1 MRVAA
6 AILLAA
12 VALLAAPAA
21 TAAAPAP
28 GEAQFVTLGTGGGPL
43 TRVKRSEP
51 ANALVVNGAVYLFDA
66 GDGVQRQLAAAGLS
80 VHAIR
85 AVFVSHHHIDHN
97 GGLAPLL
104 VTRWLLN
111 ERVPLPLIGPPGMM
125 AMAEGIAGA
134 YRATELAP
142 ITIGGPPMPAI
153 RATLAPRELA
163 STLDT
168 PTLVYQ
174 DANIRV
180 LAITNDHYHFPP
192 GSAADSAARSYAFR
206 IETSGRSIVYTGD
219 SGPSSHLQTLVAGCD
234 LLVSEVIDMQAMA
247 AVLARASDIPPAAR
261 APMMAHMAQDHLTP
275 QDVARLAAAGGVK
288 RVVLTHLSPGMDDET
303 ATSGYTA
310 GMAAIYRGPV
320 SVANDLDRF

>member
-1 MRVAA
+1 MRGLVTGW
-6 AILLAA
+6 LAA
-12 VALLAAPAA
+12 FVLLAAPAG
-21 TAAAPAP
+21 AADPAP
-28 GEAQFVTLGTGGGPL
+28 RAQFVTLGTGGGPL
-43 TRVKRSEP
+43 TRVKRSGP

-66 GDGVQRQLAAAGLS
+66 GDGTQRQLAAAGLS

-85 AVFVSHHHIDHN
+85 AIFVSHHHIDHV

-111 ERVPLPLIGPPGMM
+111 ERTPLPVIGPPGMT
-125 AMAEGIAGA
+125 AMVDGIAAA

-153 RATLAPRELA
+153 RTSLAPRELA
-163 STLDT
+163 GTLDV

-174 DANIRV
+174 DANVRV

-192 GSAADSAARSYAFR
+192 GSASAIAARSYAFR
-206 IETSGRSIVYTGD
+206 IETAGRTIVYTGD
-219 SGPSSHLQTLVAGCD
+219 SGPSAHLQLLAAGCD
-234 LLVSEVIDMQAMA
+234 LLVSEVIDMEAMA
-247 AVLARASDIPPAAR
+247 TVLARAGDIPAAAR

-275 QDVARLAAAGGVK
+275 GNVARLAAAAGAK
-288 RVVLTHLSPGMDDET
+288 RVILTHLSPGMDNEVGT
-303 ATSGYTA
+303 AGYTA